1 MDKMKQIA
9 ASAVNP
15 SINRLDYYS
24 NNSENTCSILLKIE
38 PSHADICL
46 ATAIIPAQMI
56 DALYDETARILQNK
70 ISAPGFSKD
79 AIPVA
84 YIQENF
90 EKTITEHLKEFLFKY
105 TVSNTLFKNMRLK
118 KAPITGEPRL
128 ITIDLTPHHDA
139 HFSFECTVLPK
150 IDIKEW
156 KYLPFKSPRRKNYK
170 DLDRQVASF
179 VMQEQ
184 EKLKEPKNTGIAI
197 NDWVLFTIAIINQQS
212 HPLLNDQ
219 IEQFW
224 FKISDEEVDNP
235 LKTLLLNKEIG
246 TKIEVTNKGLQ
257 DYFCDQLDVHYL
269 YRIEITDIL
278 SHADCS
284 LELFKRHFRIKNNKE
299 MNKKLIEVFSY
310 RNDISQRRAMVEET
324 LQLLIIKNPFTVPNH
339 TILREQERVL
349 ESVKDN
355 PDYNVYRMQKDF
367 QQKIRQL
374 AEKNVQEKL
383 FIDQLA
389 YHENISISD
398 QDVKNYLSLTLRPR
412 TKEFI
417 YFKQDE
423 PIIEGQAVPIPAEEL
438 NRTCLREKTIN
449 YAIHHL
455 TKK

>member
-1 MDKMKQIA
+1 MKQIA

-15 SINRLDYYS
+15 SITGLQHYDNDS
-24 NNSENTCSILLKIE
+24 QSQVPSSVFLKVE
-38 PSHADICL
+38 PSETDIWV
-46 ATAIIPAQMI
+46 TTVVIPAHMI
-56 DALYDETARILQNK
+56 DALYDETARMLKNK

-79 AIPVA
+79 SIPVA
-84 YIQENF
+84 YVQENF
-90 EKTITEHLKEFLFKY
+90 EKTIKEHLKEFLFKY
-105 TVSNTLFKNMRLK
+105 TVSNTLFKNMRLNK
-118 KAPITGEPRL
+118 TPITGEPRL
-128 ITIDLTPHHDA
+128 VNIELTPHHDA

-170 DLDRQVASF
+170 DLDRQVISF
-179 VMQEQ
+179 VAQEQ
-184 EKLKEPKNTGIAI
+184 EKSKESKNTGVAV
-197 NDWVLFTIAIINQQS
+197 NDWVLFTLTIINHQS
-212 HPLLNDQ
+212 KPLLDDQ

-224 FKISDEEVDNP
+224 FKISDEEVDSP
-235 LKTLLLNKEIG
+235 LKSLLLNKEIG
-246 TKIEVTNKGLQ
+246 TTIEVANKGLQ
-257 DYFCDQLDVHYL
+257 DYFCDQLDAHYI
-269 YRIEITDIL
+269 YRIEISDIL

-284 LELFKRHFRIKNNKE
+284 LETFKKHFRIKNNKE

-324 LQLLIIKNPFTVPNH
+324 LQLLIHKNPFTIPNH

-389 YHENISISD
+389 YHENITISD

-423 PIIEGQAVPIPAEEL
+423 PIIEGQEVPIPAEEL

-455 TKK
+455 TRK

>member
-9 ASAVNP
+9 ASAINP
-15 SINRLDYYS
+15 SLTRLHQHVD
-24 NNSENTCSILLKIE
+24 NSQSPCPITLKVE
-38 PSHADICL
+38 PSQTDIWL
-46 ATAIIPAQMI
+46 AIVTIPAQMI
-56 DALYDETARILQNK
+56 DALYSETARILQNK

-79 AIPVA
+79 TIPVA
-84 YIQENF
+84 YVQENF

-105 TVSNTLFKNMRLK
+105 TVSNTLFKNMRLNK
-118 KAPITGEPRL
+118 TPITGEPRL
-128 ITIDLTPHHDA
+128 VDIELAPHHDTRF
-139 HFSFECTVLPK
+139 HFECTVLPK

-179 VMQEQ
+179 VAQEQ
-184 EKLKEPKNTGIAI
+184 ERLKETKRAGIGL
-197 NDWVLFTIAIINQQS
+197 NDWVLLTIALINNQLQ
-212 HPLLNDQ
+212 PLLKNQ

-235 LKTLLLNKEIG
+235 LKALLLGKNVG
-246 TKIEVTNKGLQ
+246 TIIDATNKGLQ
-257 DYFCDQLDVHYL
+257 DYFCDQLDAHYL

-284 LELFKRHFRIKNNKE
+284 LDALKKHFRIKNNKE

-324 LQLLIIKNPFTVPNH
+324 LQLLIHKNPFTIPNH

-349 ESVKDN
+349 KSVKDN

-367 QQKIRQL
+367 QHKIRQL

-398 QDVKNYLSLTLRPR
+398 QDVKNYLSLMLRAR

-423 PIIEGQAVPIPAEEL
+423 PIIEGQEVPIPAEEL

>member
-1 MDKMKQIA
+1 MDKLKQIA
-9 ASAVNP
+9 DSAINP
-15 SINRLDYYS
+15 SVSQLHQQLSDS
-24 NNSENTCSILLKIE
+24 HSISSITLKTV
-38 PSHADICL
+38 PTQKDIWL
-46 ATAIIPAQMI
+46 ATVVIPAHMVN
-56 DALYDETARILQNK
+56 ALYAETARLLQNQ

-79 AIPVA
+79 SIPIA
-84 YIQENF
+84 YVQENF

-105 TVSNTLFKNMRLK
+105 TVSNTLFKNMRLNK
-118 KAPITGEPRL
+118 TPIAGEPRL
-128 ITIDLTPHHDA
+128 INIELAPNQDA
-139 HFSFECTVLPK
+139 QFHFECTVLPK

-179 VMQEQ
+179 VAQEQ
-184 EKLKEPKNTGIAI
+184 EKIKESKTITVAV
-197 NDWVLFTIAIINQQS
+197 NDWVLFTLTIINEQMQ
-212 HPLLNDQ
+212 PLLHTQ
-219 IEQFW
+219 AEQFW

-235 LKTLLLNKEIG
+235 LKELLLGKEIRSI
-246 TKIEVTNKGLQ
+246 TNVANKGLQ
-257 DYFCDQLDVHYL
+257 DYFCDQLDAHYL

-284 LELFKRHFRIKNNKE
+284 LEPLKKHFRIKNNKE

-310 RNDISQRRAMVEET
+310 RNDISQRRAIVEET
-324 LQLLIIKNPFTVPNH
+324 LQLLIAKNPFSVPNH

-349 ESVKDN
+349 EAVKNN

-367 QQKIRQL
+367 QHKIRQL

-423 PIIEGQAVPIPAEEL
+423 PIIEGQEVPIPAEEF

-449 YAIHHL
+449 YAIYHL

>member
-1 MDKMKQIA
+1 MDKMKQTA
-9 ASAVNP
+9 TSAVNP
-15 SINRLDYYS
+15 SITRSHHHS
-24 NNSENTCSILLKIE
+24 NDSENMSSILLKIE
-38 PSHADICL
+38 PSQTDICL
-46 ATAIIPAQMI
+46 TTVVIPAHMI

-105 TVSNTLFKNMRLK
+105 TVSNTLFKGMRLN

-128 ITIDLTPHHDA
+128 INIELTPHHDA
-139 HFSFECTVLPK
+139 HFYFECTVLPK

-179 VMQEQ
+179 VAQELD
-184 EKLKEPKNTGIAI
+184 KLKESKNTGVAV
-197 NDWVLFTIAIINQQS
+197 NDWVLITIAIINQKSQ
-212 HPLLNDQ
+212 PLLNNQ
-219 IEQFW
+219 TEQFW

-235 LKTLLLNKEIG
+235 LKTLLLHKEIG
-246 TKIEVTNKGLQ
+246 TKIEITNKGLQ
-257 DYFCDQLDVHYL
+257 DYFCDQLDVDYL

-278 SHADCS
+278 SHSDCA
-284 LELFKRHFRIKNNKE
+284 LEPFKRHFRIKNNKE

-310 RNDISQRRAMVEET
+310 RNDISQRRAIVEET
-324 LQLLIIKNPFTVPNH
+324 LQLLINKNPFTLPNH

-349 ESVKDN
+349 EAVKDN

-367 QQKIRQL
+367 QHKVRQL
-374 AEKNVQEKL
+374 AEKHVQEKL

-423 PIIEGQAVPIPAEEL
+423 PIIEGQGVPIPAEEL